1 VGKIS
6 IDDNILKKPGKLDD
20 LEFEEMK
27 KHVSFGEAI
36 IEKIESLSKESD
48 FLKYAKIF
56 AASHHEKWNG
66 TGYPHGLKGKEIPL
80 LGRIMAIADVYD
92 ALVSVRPYK
101 KAFSHE
107 EAAKI
112 IIDCRE
118 KHFDPVLVDL
128 FIGASDKFRKVAEI
142 CKM

>member
-1 VGKIS
+1 V
-6 IDDNILKKPGKLDD
+6 
-20 LEFEEMK
+20 
-27 KHVSFGEAI
+27 I
-36 IEKIESLSKESD
+36 IEKIESLAKESD

-66 TGYPHGLKGKEIPL
+66 TGYPRGLKGNEIPL

-101 KAFSHE
+101 KAFTHE
-107 EAAKI
+107 EASEI

-118 KHFDPVLVDL
+118 KHFDPVLVDI
-128 FIGASDKFRKVAEI
+128 FICTSEEFRKIAGLY
-142 CKM
+142 KM